1 MHVFIRP
8 TQAFLSCQVCG
19 GLEFARREVK
29 MTTTGMT
36 FFDMDWLNRSADG
49 AICLRCGF
57 VHTFMADAHQWVEP
71 AAVDPGDLPA
81 DPLTDEPAR
90 TSPE

>member
-81 DPLTDEPAR
+81 DPLTG
-90 TSPE
+90 